1 MRTDPLINGFF
12 IGVGLGFIL
21 ATLAL
26 YFPVR
31 DFFPEYATIWQF
43 RFVGIV
49 GGVGLVAGFGLEI
62 YQRRKLRAIQNELE
76 EEDMEEEET
85 EEDEVEEKE
94 D

>member
-49 GGVGLVAGFGLEI
+49 GGVGLAAGIALEV
-62 YQRRKLRAIQNELE
+62 YQRHKLRSIQDDEEDIEESE
-76 EEDMEEEET
+76 EEV
-85 EEDEVEEKE
+85 ED
-94 D
+94 

>member
-49 GGVGLVAGFGLEI
+49 GGVGLVAGIALEV
-62 YQRRKLRAIQNELE
+62 YQRHKLRSIQDDEEDIEESE
-76 EEDMEEEET
+76 EEV
-85 EEDEVEEKE
+85 ED
-94 D
+94 